1 MWNGTSFAANGS
13 CAARSNAWR
22 KKLLRTRH
30 SWVSSRLASNVDRW
44 VQKRSRQSRQLFLA
58 NCTGWSR
65 NIHIAHFA
73 SVCRAN
79 IMSTLGLRVS
89 TNVGN
94 GEDCGST
101 EHLSHDSTWPTWP
114 AVRAT
119 NLWQETFPV
128 LSSTFHCLSL
138 RGKMIV
144 PPCSSQTD
152 LDFTKMAPLTMPS
165 RG

>member
-1 MWNGTSFAANGS
+1 MAPVQLDLMLEE
-13 CAARSNAWR
+13 

-73 SVCRAN
+73 SVCRAH

-119 NLWQETFPV
+119 HQPV
-128 LSSTFHCLSL
+128 AGNLSSASFHCL

-152 LDFTKMAPLTMPS
+152 LDSTRMAPLTMPS

>member
-1 MWNGTSFAANGS
+1 MEQALLPMAPVQLDLMLEE
-13 CAARSNAWR
+13 

-73 SVCRAN
+73 SVCRAH

-101 EHLSHDSTWPTWP
+101 EHLSHDSTWPAWP

-119 NLWQETFPV
+119 HQPV
-128 LSSTFHCLSL
+128 AGNLSSASFHCL

-152 LDFTKMAPLTMPS
+152 LDSTRMAPLTMPS

>member
-1 MWNGTSFAANGS
+1 MEQALLPMAPVQLDLMLEE
-13 CAARSNAWR
+13 

-73 SVCRAN
+73 SVCRAH

-119 NLWQETFPV
+119 HQPV
-128 LSSTFHCLSL
+128 AGNLSSASFHCL

-152 LDFTKMAPLTMPS
+152 LDSTRMAPLTMPS

>member
-73 SVCRAN
+73 SVCRAH

-119 NLWQETFPV
+119 HQPV
-128 LSSTFHCLSL
+128 AGNLSSASFHCL

-152 LDFTKMAPLTMPS
+152 LDSTRMAPLTMPS

>member
-1 MWNGTSFAANGS
+1 MAPVQLDLMLEE
-13 CAARSNAWR
+13 

-44 VQKRSRQSRQLFLA
+44 VQKRSRQSRHLFLA

-73 SVCRAN
+73 SVCRAH

-119 NLWQETFPV
+119 HQPV
-128 LSSTFHCLSL
+128 AGNLSSASFHCL

-152 LDFTKMAPLTMPS
+152 LDSTRMAPLTMPS

>member
-22 KKLLRTRH
+22 KKNSCVQGTAGFRRAWHPTLIGGYRRE
-30 SWVSSRLASNVDRW
+30 VD
-44 VQKRSRQSRQLFLA
+44 SPGSFFLA

-73 SVCRAN
+73 SVCRAH

-119 NLWQETFPV
+119 HQPV
-128 LSSTFHCLSL
+128 AGNLSSASFHCL

-152 LDFTKMAPLTMPS
+152 LDSTRMAPLTMPS